1 VTAVVVRPWRTRTV
15 RRLRAN
21 RGVIVALVLLAL
33 LTILAIFGSHLAPYD
48 PDAQNLRQRYSGPS
62 TTHWLG
68 TDLYGRDILSRII
81 VATRISMQAALEAVS
96 IAAII
101 GVPLGLLAGYVGRR
115 TDALLSRI
123 VDAMLSIP
131 GLLLAFAIV
140 GVLGRGL
147 TNTMIAVG
155 VILAPAF
162 FRVAR
167 ASASTIRQE
176 PYIEAARSAGCTRRR
191 LLGRHL
197 LPNAA
202 APLLVQASVAA
213 GLAIVAEAS
222 LSFLGLGV
230 QPPDASW
237 GSMVS
242 EAFRDPDRKFFAMI
256 FPAVMIS
263 ITIVAFSVLGD
274 GLRDAIGRET
284 KVDTTVQP

>member
-1 VTAVVVRPWRTRTV
+1 MSGTPARLWSKRTV
-15 RRLRAN
+15 RRFRAN
-21 RGVIVALVLLAL
+21 RGAVAALVFLLLLIALAL
-33 LTILAIFGSHLAPYD
+33 VASHVAPDD
-48 PDAQNLRQRYSGPS
+48 PDAQNLRERYSSPS
-62 TTHWLG
+62 TAHWLG

-81 VATRISMQAALEAVS
+81 VAARISMQAALQAVA
-96 IAAII
+96 IAGGL
-101 GVPLGLLAGYVGRR
+101 GVPLGLLAGYLGGR

-123 VDAMLSIP
+123 VDAVLAIP

-155 VILAPAF
+155 VILSPAF

-167 ASASTIRQE
+167 ASASTIRHE
-176 PYIEAARSAGCTRRR
+176 LYMEASRSVGCTRRR
-191 LLGRHL
+191 LILRHL

-202 APLLVQASVAA
+202 APLLVQASFAA

-230 QPPDASW
+230 QPPQASW

-242 EAFRDPDRKFFAMI
+242 ETFRDSDRQAFAI
-256 FPAVMIS
+256 FFPAVMIS
-263 ITIVAFSVLGD
+263 LTIVAFSLLGD
-274 GLRDAIGRET
+274 GLRDSIGRDT
-284 KVDTTVQP
+284 KVEAGIQP